1 MNIEFLSR
9 FDSTTISPKGIE
21 TLVDGY
27 LKALKLPDD
36 VELSVVLT
44 TDEEIHVLNRDY
56 RGMDR
61 PTDVLSFSMREGIGL
76 ETPLLGDVVISL
88 ETAQRQA
95 DEKGWSLEEEFGFLL
110 LHGILHLA
118 GYDHVQDEDS
128 QAMDARTDEIWSEFH
143 PVVFGL
149 LRSST

>member
-1 MNIEFLSR
+1 M
-9 FDSTTISPKGIE
+9 
-21 TLVDGY
+21 VDGY

-36 VELSVVLT
+36 LELSVVLT

-128 QAMDARTDEIWSEFH
+128 RAMAARTDEIWSEFH